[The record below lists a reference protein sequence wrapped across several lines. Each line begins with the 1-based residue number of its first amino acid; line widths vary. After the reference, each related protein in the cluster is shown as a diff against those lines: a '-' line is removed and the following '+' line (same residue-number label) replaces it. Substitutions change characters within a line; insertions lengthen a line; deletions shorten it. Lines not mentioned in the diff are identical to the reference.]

1 MIDVLL
7 TLLFFVPILRISEDG
22 VYTAGWRILL
32 SVEFGYGKNRVG
44 WAV

>member
-7 TLLFFVPILRISEDG
+7 TLLFFVPISEDG